1 MFAKLQ
7 NRVKAES
14 DIVPSKGQDGAIHTF
29 PEVSIATYFILLFE
43 HYNTDIRTR

>member
-7 NRVKAES
+7 NTVKAES

-29 PEVSIATYFILLFE
+29 LEVSIATFFYSSF
-43 HYNTDIRTR
+43 